1 MALKLRLS
9 AVTVGDNQV
18 VYPRIIREDYSMDKN
33 RIFFCEP
40 QRAYMSIYNCA
51 NLRNR
56 PIGKAAA
63 GAQPKMI
70 ACERC
75 EMFKMVD
82 KNKVP
87 TVTLT
92 EYLNGTKPVGV
103 SA

>member
-1 MALKLRLS
+1 
-9 AVTVGDNQV
+9 
-18 VYPRIIREDYSMDKN
+18 MDKN

>member
-1 MALKLRLS
+1 
-9 AVTVGDNQV
+9 
-18 VYPRIIREDYSMDKN
+18 MDKN
-33 RIFFCEP
+33 RIFYCVP
-40 QRAYMSIYNCA
+40 QRAYMSLHNCA
-51 NLRNR
+51 DLRNR
-56 PIGKAAA
+56 PTGKAAA

-92 EYLNGTKPVGV
+92 EYLGGVKPG
-103 SA
+103 SLSL

>member
-1 MALKLRLS
+1 M
-9 AVTVGDNQV
+9 DN
-18 VYPRIIREDYSMDKN
+18 KN
-33 RIFFCEP
+33 RIFYCQP
-40 QRAYMSIYNCA
+40 QRAYMSVHNCSE
-51 NLRNR
+51 LRNR

-75 EMFKMVD
+75 EMFKMVE

-92 EYLNGTKPVGV
+92 EYLGGLKPNGL